1 MSESS
6 ELKRVVLVGF
16 MGAGKSA
23 VGRRTATRLGW
34 QFVDVDAQIEAQAGK
49 SIAQIFRTEGEPAFR
64 EIEHRITLDL
74 LQQSEVVIS
83 TGGGWPV
90 RDDRMGQLPDGTL
103 SVWLVVDAATA
114 VARGNRRPG
123 TRPLLNDPNP
133 MQRAR
138 QLLAERTPEYSRAEL
153 HLETH
158 GASPAVL
165 AGRIVHYIRGQ
176 EH

>member
-6 ELKRVVLVGF
+6 ELKRIVLVGF
-16 MGAGKSA
+16 MGAGKSV
-23 VGRRTATRLGW
+23 VGRRVASRLAW
-34 QFVDVDAQIEAQAGK
+34 RFVDVDEEVEQQEGM
-49 SIAQIFRTEGEPAFR
+49 SIAQIFRTRGEPAFR
-64 EIEHRITLDL
+64 EIEHRITQEL
-74 LQQSEVVIS
+74 LQQDEVVIS

-90 RDDRMGQLPDGTL
+90 RDDRMGQLPNGTL
-103 SVWLVVDAATA
+103 SVWLVVDAATS

-123 TRPLLNDPNP
+123 KRPLLNDPNP

-153 HLETH
+153 HLETQ

-165 AGRIVHYIRGQ
+165 AGRIVHYLRGQ
-176 EH
+176 ER